1 MTISPTEPNRSQAN
15 GAGAHIDELD
25 LKPKWPRFST
35 AGLPYGRGERGFDRR
50 LDLQVDVGG
59 EVAVPLCDQRSD
71 V

>member
-1 MTISPTEPNRSQAN
+1 MTTSPTEPNRSQAN

-25 LKPKWPRFST
+25 LKPKVAEVLDRWPSV
-35 AGLPYGRGERGFDRR
+35 GRGERGFDRR